1 MPRWRVSLRLIVL
14 AGHRRWSN
22 QRKWVSIVSKWLP
35 FGIQVSGLGALSVGA
50 FVWSVPLGWVVSGFG
65 LIVCGLGLERGNAE

>member
-1 MPRWRVSLRLIVL
+1 
-14 AGHRRWSN
+14 
-22 QRKWVSIVSKWLP
+22 VSKWLP